1 MADPST
7 ERVAPASRRVA
18 PGGAPSDQ
26 PSQNAV
32 HAHELTKSYGQRVAV
47 AGIDFDV
54 EPGICFGFLGPNGA
68 GKTTTMKM
76 IYGLAMVDGG
86 ELTVLGMDATRERR
100 EIKSRIGVVPQET
113 NLDGDLTVRE
123 NLLQQARYFGID
135 GEKASERATE
145 LLEFSLLSDRANE
158 RIHGLSGGMKRRL
171 LISRALMGDPELV
184 VLDEPTTGLDPQA
197 RLAVWGALDRL
208 RRRGVTLLLTTHYM
222 EEAER
227 LCDRLV
233 IMDEGMIV
241 ADGRPVDLVRRHV
254 GREVLELKLDDG
266 CDPERLVGSLD
277 GSIQGHDLSER
288 TLMLYADDAEAVLAG
303 LDHDAFP
310 TESALVRR
318 ATLEDVFLR
327 LTGRSLRE

>member
-1 MADPST
+1 MEAT
-7 ERVAPASRRVA
+7 VPA
-18 PGGAPSDQ
+18 
-26 PSQNAV
+26 AV
-32 HAHELTKSYGQRVAV
+32 TARGLTKSYGERIAV
-47 AGIDFDV
+47 AGIDFEV

-76 IYGLAMVDGG
+76 IYGLATVDGG
-86 ELTVLGMDATRERR
+86 ELRVLGMDANTERR

-135 GEKASERATE
+135 AERANQRSSELLDFSLLAERAT
-145 LLEFSLLSDRANE
+145 D

-171 LISRALMGDPELV
+171 LISRALIGDPELV

-197 RLAVWGALDRL
+197 RLAVWQALDRL

-233 IMDEGMIV
+233 IMDEGRIV
-241 ADGRPVDLVRRHV
+241 AEGRPSDLVRHHV
-254 GREVLELKLDDG
+254 GKEVLELRLDEG
-266 CDPERLVGSLD
+266 CDADRLVGSLD
-277 GSIQGHDLSER
+277 GRIQGHDLSER
-288 TLMLYADDAEAVLAG
+288 TLMLYADDAESVLEG
-303 LDHDAFP
+303 LDHDSFP

>member
-1 MADPST
+1 MADGT
-7 ERVAPASRRVA
+7 DPAVRARDLS
-18 PGGAPSDQ
+18 
-26 PSQNAV
+26 
-32 HAHELTKSYGQRVAV
+32 KSYGERVAV
-47 AGIDFDV
+47 AGIDFEV
-54 EPGICFGFLGPNGA
+54 APGICFGFLGPNGA

-76 IYGLAMVDGG
+76 IYGLATVDGG
-86 ELTVLGMDATRERR
+86 ELTVLGMDATRDRR
-100 EIKSRIGVVPQET
+100 EIKSRAGVVPQET
-113 NLDGDLTVRE
+113 NLDADLTVRE

-135 GEKASERATE
+135 ARQAAEKAAE
-145 LLEFSLLSDRANE
+145 LLAFSLLSDRADE

-197 RLAVWGALDRL
+197 RLAVWNALDRL

-233 IMDEGMIV
+233 IMDEGRIV
-241 ADGRPVDLVRRHV
+241 TDGRPADLVRSHV
-254 GREVLELKLDDG
+254 GREVLELQLDEG
-266 CDPERLVGSLD
+266 CDAERLVGSLD
-277 GSIQGHDLSER
+277 GRIQGHDLSER
-288 TLMLYADDAEAVLAG
+288 TLMLYADNAEAVLEE
-303 LDHDAFP
+303 LDHDVFP

>member
-1 MADPST
+1 MLSDGAG
-7 ERVAPASRRVA
+7 PAVSA
-18 PGGAPSDQ
+18 S
-26 PSQNAV
+26 
-32 HAHELTKSYGQRVAV
+32 ELTKSYGQRVAV
-47 AGIDFDV
+47 AGIDFEV

-76 IYGLAMVDGG
+76 IYGLATVDGG
-86 ELTVLGMDATRERR
+86 ELSVLGMDATRERR
-100 EIKSRIGVVPQET
+100 AIKSRLGVVPQET

-135 GEKASERATE
+135 SREAEERAGELLDFALLSERAG
-145 LLEFSLLSDRANE
+145 E
-158 RIHGLSGGMKRRL
+158 RIHALSGGMKRRL

-197 RLAVWGALDRL
+197 RLAVWNALDRL
-208 RRRGVTLLLTTHYM
+208 RRRGVTLVLTTHYM

-233 IMDEGMIV
+233 IMDEGRIV
-241 ADGRPVDLVRRHV
+241 TDGRPADLVLQHV
-254 GREVLELKLDDG
+254 GREVLELRLDEG
-266 CDPERLVGSLD
+266 CDAERLVGSLD
-277 GSIQGHDLSER
+277 GRIQGHDLSEH
-288 TLMLYADDAEAVLAG
+288 TLMLYADDAEAVLAA
-303 LDHDAFP
+303 LDHDSFP